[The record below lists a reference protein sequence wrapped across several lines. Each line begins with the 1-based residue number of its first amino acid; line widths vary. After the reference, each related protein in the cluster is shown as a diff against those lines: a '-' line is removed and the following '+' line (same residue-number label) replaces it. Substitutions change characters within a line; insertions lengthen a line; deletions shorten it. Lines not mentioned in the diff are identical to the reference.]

1 MDVFQKTM
9 VSCLGKKSAEIKAEL
24 KTPNFWEMINFLGND
39 QLDLPFPKNEQQF
52 APEK

>member
-1 MDVFQKTM
+1 MDFIQKTM
-9 VSCLGKKSAEIKAEL
+9 ESYLGKKSAEIKAEL
-24 KTPNFWEMINFLGND
+24 KNPQLLGND